1 MTDVSFQLHH
11 LRLSGQRFGNPDGPK
26 VLALHGWLDNSAS
39 FIPLAE
45 YLDNVDLLAIDL
57 TGHGHSDHR
66 SADAHY
72 HLPDWVQDIYE
83 LTEALGWKEFHLLG
97 HSLGG
102 IISSLYAATFPEQ
115 IITLTMIEAF
125 GPLSREAE
133 SSPAQ
138 LRESVLSRIEIDK
151 KQARHPPSL
160 ERAATARMMAGDL
173 SRESARLLVQ
183 RNLSEDVQGLKWRT
197 DRRLRTIS
205 SLRMTEEQA
214 GAFIRNISSPVLAI
228 SGSAGFEKVRLNQQ
242 RRASL
247 IKNLRAAECEGGHHL
262 HMDNPQPVA
271 AQLLRFWQDCGGA
284 N

>member
-1 MTDVSFQLHH
+1 MTDISFQLRHQ
-11 LRLSGQRFGNPDGPK
+11 RISGQRFGNPEGPK

-39 FIPLAE
+39 FIPLAN
-45 YLDNVDLLAIDL
+45 YLGSVDLLAIDL
-57 TGHGHSDHR
+57 IGHGHSDHR

-83 LTEALGWKEFHLLG
+83 LTQSQGWKEFHLLG

-115 IITLTMIEAF
+115 IVSLTMIEAF

-138 LRESVLSRIEIDK
+138 LRESVLSRLEIDSK
-151 KQARHPPSL
+151 AARHPPSL

-183 RNLSEDVQGLKWRT
+183 RNLSEDQQGLKWRT

-214 GAFIRNISSPVLAI
+214 NAFISSISSPVLAI
-228 SGSAGFEKVRLNQQ
+228 TGSTGFEKVRVNQQ
-242 RRASL
+242 RRAL
-247 IKNLRAAECEGGHHL
+247 LLKNLRTAECEGGHHL

-271 AQLLRFWQDCGGA
+271 EQLLRFWQECSEA